1 MTADIPMLV
10 FLDDSGDPGFKL
22 DKGSTKYFIIAM
34 VIFDDDLEAE
44 KTAIAIKE
52 LRRELKWPDYRE
64 FRFYK
69 SSRDI
74 RLRFLEKI
82 KHFNFR
88 IRALVVDKSIIR
100 SDELRANKDKFY
112 AYFIKEVL
120 KHSGL
125 TIKDAKVKIDGSGE
139 RIFPTMFLGRMSRSR
154 HHTETVQNT
163 GFCIS
168 IIPNACR
175 LSRSIPPPR
184 PFRFKTYTSRF
195 MIQDTKRKIRV
206 LCFIPCVIGRFLI

>member
-120 KHSGL
+120 KHSGP
-125 TIKDAKVKIDGSGE
+125 TIKDAKVKIDGSGD
-139 RIFPTMFLGRMSRSR
+139 RIFRRNFLSYLRRELNDGER
-154 HHTETVQNT
+154 T
-163 GFCIS
+163 
-168 IIPNACR
+168 IINYR
-175 LSRSIPPPR
+175 
-184 PFRFKTYTSRF
+184 KTH
-195 MIQDTKRKIRV
+195 
-206 LCFIPCVIGRFLI
+206 

>member
-120 KHSGL
+120 KHSGR
-125 TIKDAKVKIDGSGE
+125 TIKDAKVKIDGSGD
-139 RIFPTMFLGRMSRSR
+139 RIFRRNFLSYLRRELNDGERTIMKHCKMEDSKTNVLIQFADMAAGAINRSYSDKN
-154 HHTETVQNT
+154 EAKEYK
-163 GFCIS
+163 S
-168 IIPNACR
+168 IIAKR
-175 LSRSIPPPR
+175 IEDEWS
-184 PFRFKTYTSRF
+184 FK
-195 MIQDTKRKIRV
+195 
-206 LCFIPCVIGRFLI
+206 

>member
-1 MTADIPMLV
+1 MLV

-120 KHSGL
+120 KHSGR
-125 TIKDAKVKIDGSGE
+125 TIKDAKVKIDGSGD
-139 RIFPTMFLGRMSRSR
+139 RIFRRNFLSYLRRELNDGERTIMKHCKMEDSKTNVLIQFADMAAGAINRSYSDKNDAK
-154 HHTETVQNT
+154 EYK
-163 GFCIS
+163 S
-168 IIPNACR
+168 IIAKR
-175 LSRSIPPPR
+175 IEDEWS
-184 PFRFKTYTSRF
+184 FK
-195 MIQDTKRKIRV
+195 
-206 LCFIPCVIGRFLI
+206 

>member
-125 TIKDAKVKIDGSGE
+125 TIKDAKVKIDGSGD
-139 RIFPTMFLGRMSRSR
+139 RIFRRNFLSYLRRELNDGERTIMKHCKMEDSKTNVLIQFADMAAGAINRSYSDKNDAK
-154 HHTETVQNT
+154 EYK
-163 GFCIS
+163 S
-168 IIPNACR
+168 IIAKR
-175 LSRSIPPPR
+175 IEDEWS
-184 PFRFKTYTSRF
+184 FK
-195 MIQDTKRKIRV
+195 
-206 LCFIPCVIGRFLI
+206 

>member
-1 MTADIPMLV
+1 MLV
-10 FLDDSGDPGFKL
+10 FLDDSGDPGFRL

-120 KHSGL
+120 KHSGR
-125 TIKDAKVKIDGSGE
+125 TIKDAKVKIDGSGD
-139 RIFPTMFLGRMSRSR
+139 RIFRRNFLSYLRRELNDGERTIMKHCKMEDSKTNVLIQFADMAAGAINRSYSDKNDAK
-154 HHTETVQNT
+154 EYK
-163 GFCIS
+163 S
-168 IIPNACR
+168 IIAKR
-175 LSRSIPPPR
+175 IEDEWS
-184 PFRFKTYTSRF
+184 FK
-195 MIQDTKRKIRV
+195 
-206 LCFIPCVIGRFLI
+206 

>member
-1 MTADIPMLV
+1 MLV

-125 TIKDAKVKIDGSGE
+125 TIKDAKVKIDGSGD
-139 RIFPTMFLGRMSRSR
+139 RIFRRNFLSYLRRELNDGERTIMKHCKMEDSKTNVLIQFADMAAGAINRSYSDKNDAK
-154 HHTETVQNT
+154 EYK
-163 GFCIS
+163 S
-168 IIPNACR
+168 IIAKR
-175 LSRSIPPPR
+175 IEDEWS
-184 PFRFKTYTSRF
+184 FK
-195 MIQDTKRKIRV
+195 
-206 LCFIPCVIGRFLI
+206 

>member
-120 KHSGL
+120 KHSGR
-125 TIKDAKVKIDGSGE
+125 TIKDAKVKIDGSGD
-139 RIFPTMFLGRMSRSR
+139 RIFRRNFLSYLRRELNDGERTIMKHCKMEDSKTNVLIQFADMAAGAINRSYSDKNDAK
-154 HHTETVQNT
+154 EYK
-163 GFCIS
+163 S
-168 IIPNACR
+168 IIAKR
-175 LSRSIPPPR
+175 IEDEWS
-184 PFRFKTYTSRF
+184 FK
-195 MIQDTKRKIRV
+195 
-206 LCFIPCVIGRFLI
+206 

>member
-22 DKGSTKYFIIAM
+22 YKGSTKYFIIAM

-120 KHSGL
+120 KHSGR
-125 TIKDAKVKIDGSGE
+125 TIKDAKVKIDGSGD
-139 RIFPTMFLGRMSRSR
+139 RIFRRNFLSYLRRELNDGERTIMKHCKMEDSKTNVLIQFADMAAGAINRSYSDKNDAK
-154 HHTETVQNT
+154 EYK
-163 GFCIS
+163 S
-168 IIPNACR
+168 IIAKR
-175 LSRSIPPPR
+175 IEDEWS
-184 PFRFKTYTSRF
+184 FK
-195 MIQDTKRKIRV
+195 
-206 LCFIPCVIGRFLI
+206 